1 MAFFPAII
9 AIAVGSERIGFAI
22 MAVIMC
28 ILFVIFVIVM
38 VCKIKP
44 NLDPIEKT
52 GEFVPSLLKLR
63 KNYPFMWLVA
73 PWFLDMLSAILII
86 GMLPFVVLYV
96 IDPESHCEDEGINTD
111 EIKCSANFWIGMFI
125 VVYIIGGGVGV
136 PIWHFLAKRFG
147 KRRVWIW
154 WAGFFAVSRSFSFAV
169 WSGGEPFLLIIGFFS
184 GFPWGGRFL
193 TESMLVDII
202 EYEELVTS
210 RRAEGTFTMFQ

>member
-1 MAFFPAII
+1 MAFFPAILASI
-9 AIAVGSERIGFAI
+9 LGSDRLGFSI
-22 MAVIMC
+22 MAVIMSL
-28 ILFVIFVIVM
+28 LFVIFTIMM

-44 NLDPIEKT
+44 NLDPIEPT

-73 PWFLDMLSAILII
+73 PWFLDMISAILII

-96 IDPESHCEDEGINTD
+96 IDPEGHCEDEGWNTD

-125 VVYIIGGGVGV
+125 VIYILGGVIGV
-136 PIWHFLAKRFG
+136 PTWYCLARKYG

-154 WAGFFAVSRSFSFAV
+154 WAFFFAVSRVLSFFIFE
-169 WSGGEPFLLIIGFFS
+169 GGEAFVLIIAFFS

-193 TESMLVDII
+193 SESMLVDII